1 MNNIS
6 LKEIPI
12 DEAVFSVLDFET
24 TGTSARHSRVIEV
37 GVVRVKNLKITDTYQ
52 TLINPGTLIP
62 PFITSLTGIGNNDV
76 INAPYFDE
84 IANNLLEFFSDS
96 IITAHNLPFD
106 KSFLKHELAR
116 AELQFPNNLTLCTLK
131 LARQMFPQLKSKSLG
146 NLTKHFRI
154 QHKNVHRALGDSMV
168 TAKLLIKMIKQLK
181 DEHHVEKVSE
191 LIGFQLLP
199 QTKPAYRVMKK
210 KLSADFAALPS
221 SPGVYLFKNAKDDIV
236 YIGKAKVLKQR
247 VSNYFSSS
255 AAKKAKQIVRKSSRL
270 EFIRTNTE
278 LSALI
283 AETELIKKHNP
294 PLNTLLK
301 KYPQQYFIKIKQTHD
316 YPDLSSKSK
325 FDFDGDDYF
334 GPYTNRDSVKAL
346 IEITD
351 RAFQLRE
358 CTDKELKKN
367 KKCYLADIKRC
378 LAPCVNNDISSKYN
392 YELKDVYKFLS
403 GSNQFVVDRLL
414 NKMKVLSEQKKYE
427 EAGKIRDTV
436 NLIINQINRSTILAE
451 PVNKVNALIKIK
463 SETTDD
469 YILFLEG
476 AVFIRNL
483 INNRTEMFDTAI
495 SDYFEGNLDLYK
507 KSEAKDLERMKIA
520 LGWMVKNRNMIKIYY
535 LKQFNSRDQL
545 FAKIFNN

>member
-1 MNNIS
+1 
-6 LKEIPI
+6 
-12 DEAVFSVLDFET
+12 
-24 TGTSARHSRVIEV
+24 
-37 GVVRVKNLKITDTYQ
+37 
-52 TLINPGTLIP
+52 
-62 PFITSLTGIGNNDV
+62 
-76 INAPYFDE
+76 
-84 IANNLLEFFSDS
+84 
-96 IITAHNLPFD
+96 
-106 KSFLKHELAR
+106 
-116 AELQFPNNLTLCTLK
+116 
-131 LARQMFPQLKSKSLG
+131 
-146 NLTKHFRI
+146 
-154 QHKNVHRALGDSMV
+154 
-168 TAKLLIKMIKQLK
+168 
-181 DEHHVEKVSE
+181 
-191 LIGFQLLP
+191 
-199 QTKPAYRVMKK
+199 
-210 KLSADFAALPS
+210 
-221 SPGVYLFKNAKDDIV
+221 
-236 YIGKAKVLKQR
+236 
-247 VSNYFSSS
+247 
-255 AAKKAKQIVRKSSRL
+255 SRL

-535 LKQFNSRDQL
+535 LKQFNSRDEL

>member
-1 MNNIS
+1 MNNLS
-6 LKEIPI
+6 LKEIQI
-12 DEAVFSVLDFET
+12 DEAEFSVLDFET
-24 TGTSARHSRVIEV
+24 TGTSARHNRVIEV

-62 PFITSLTGIGNNDV
+62 PFITSLTDIGNDDV

-84 IANNLLEFFSDS
+84 IANELLEFFDDS
-96 IITAHNLPFD
+96 IIAAHNLPFD
-106 KSFLKHELAR
+106 ISFLKHELAR
-116 AELQFPNNLTLCTLK
+116 AELIFPKNPTLCTLK
-131 LARQMFPQLKSKSLG
+131 LARQMYPQLKSKSLC

-154 QHKNVHRALGDSMV
+154 QHKNIHRALGDSMV
-168 TAKLLIKMIKQLK
+168 TAKLLIKMINQLK
-181 DEHHVEKVSE
+181 NEHHVEKVSE

-199 QTKPAYRVMKK
+199 QTKPAFRVMKK

-221 SPGVYLFKNAKDDIV
+221 SPGVYLFKNAKDEIV
-236 YIGKAKVLKQR
+236 YIGKAKVLKNR

-255 AAKKAKQIVRKSSRL
+255 AAKKAKQIVRKSSQL
-270 EFIRTNTE
+270 DFIKTNTE

-283 AETELIKKHNP
+283 AETELIKKYNP

-301 KYPQQYFIKIKQTHD
+301 KYPQQYFIRIKQTHD

-325 FDFDGDDYF
+325 FDFDGNDYF

-378 LAPCVNNDISSKYN
+378 LAPCVNKEISSNYN

-403 GSNQFVVDRLL
+403 GSNQFIVDRLL
-414 NKMKVLSEQKKYE
+414 NKMKVLSNQQKYE
-427 EAGKIRDTV
+427 EAGKIRNTV

-451 PVNKVNALIKIK
+451 PVNKVNALIKVK
-463 SETTDD
+463 SETSDD

-476 AVFIRNL
+476 TVFIRNL
-483 INNRTEMFDTAI
+483 FNNKTEKFDTAI

-507 KSEAKDLERMKIA
+507 KSEDKDLERMKIA

-535 LKQFNSRDQL
+535 LKNFNSRDEL
-545 FAKIFNN
+545 FAKVFNN